1 MTNREKQIVEY
12 LKEHHSG
19 KSNAIHSDKLAAKF
33 NITTRSLRGYVNKL
47 RQYGQSVCSDKHGY
61 WYAVSEKEI
70 KQTVKHLNRFI
81 GEVSSARTGLQCA
94 TLVFSGDI
102 PKNTKVKITM
112 KVS

>member
-1 MTNREKQIVEY
+1 MTIKEKQIIEY
-12 LKEHHSG
+12 LKQNHSG
-19 KSNAIHSDKLAAKF
+19 KSNAIHSNKLASKF
-33 NITTRSLRGYVNKL
+33 NIKERSLRGYINKL
-47 RQYGQSVCSDKHGY
+47 RQYGQPVCSDKHGY
-61 WYAVSEKEI
+61 WYAASEKEI